1 MLKTK
6 INLQLFAEGVGSDG
20 EATAETG
27 AEVVQADD
35 NNAELATQKQAENG
49 SLATN
54 ETETFDSLIKGK
66 YKEEYENAV
75 KKVIAK
81 RLKGSEQLKQ
91 KLEAYEPIIQAAKS
105 RYGIDDDSKLAEA
118 FFEDKLYVHQVAL
131 ENGMSDEEALVKM
144 RSDREQKNREIEMNA
159 NMQELKA
166 LRAENARREQFKQH
180 YQDVIALQQTYG
192 EFDVEELF
200 KNDDFND
207 LLNKGV
213 NVNAAFLVV
222 NHDKIV
228 NGVMQK
234 TAEQVK
240 QGVVNSIAS
249 GAKRP
254 VENGSSGQGASITTI
269 DVNSLTGKDIRAIL
283 KEVESGKK
291 IKF

>member
-6 INLQLFAEGVGSDG
+6 INLQLFAEGAGGDG
-20 EATAETG
+20 GATAETG
-27 AEVVQADD
+27 TEVVQQAD
-35 NNAELATQKQAENG
+35 NNAELATQQQADNG

-66 YKEEYENAV
+66 YKTDYENAV
-75 KKVIAK
+75 KKVVAK

-105 RYGIDDDSKLAEA
+105 RYGIDDDSRLAEA

-131 ENGMSDEEALVKM
+131 ENGMSDEEALLKM
-144 RSDREQKNREIEMNA
+144 RSDREQKTREIEMNA
-159 NMQELKA
+159 NMQELEA
-166 LRAENARREQFKQH
+166 LRAESARREQFKQH

-200 KNDDFND
+200 NNDDFND

-254 VENGSSGQGASITTI
+254 VENGSSGQGASKTTI
-269 DVNSLTGKDIRAIL
+269 DVNSLTEKDILSLI
-283 KEVESGKK
+283 KQVGEGKI

>member
-6 INLQLFAEGVGSDG
+6 INLQLFAEGAGSDG
-20 EATAETG
+20 GATAETG

-35 NNAELATQKQAENG
+35 NNAELATQQQAENG

-75 KKVIAK
+75 KKVVAK

-200 KNDDFND
+200 NNDDFND

-254 VENGSSGQGASITTI
+254 VENGSSGQGASKTTI
-269 DVNSLTGKDIRAIL
+269 DVNSLTEKEILSLLKQVGEGKI
-283 KEVESGKK
+283 